1 MLKSIKREWQLLR
14 DTQPGRRFRERY
26 RRTRR
31 GGPSF
36 AARVARMI
44 GGLAI
49 TAVGAFLIPA
59 PGPGWLIV
67 ALGLGLIASDIRP
80 LATFLDRSELRVRD
94 IGERLSAWWAA
105 RSTTVR
111 VALGTLGALAVA
123 VGGYGLLKLLVLR

>member
-14 DTQPGRRFRERY
+14 DTAPGRRFRERY
-26 RRTRR
+26 RRTRL

-36 AARVARMI
+36 MARVARMV

-80 LATFLDRSELRVRD
+80 LATFLDRSELRLRD
-94 IGERLSAWWAA
+94 VSERLSVWWVA
-105 RSTTVR
+105 RSPMVR
-111 VALGTLGALAVA
+111 VGLGALGALVA
-123 VGGYGLLKLLVLR
+123 VLSGYGLLKLLVLR